1 MCSAIYFKGY
11 YQEDFFPKKLKIL
24 DTTQALKNYNPAQIP
39 ALRKRL
45 WVTQIFESGT

>member
-1 MCSAIYFKGY
+1 MCAIYFKGY
-11 YQEDFFPKKLKIL
+11 SQEDFLPKKLKIL

-45 WVTQIFESGT
+45 WVIQNFKSGT